1 MNNTE
6 GYSTPNTS
14 EQAQQTGQGPQ
25 QAAQPVPSPQPAQV
39 PGPSV
44 PKKKPIWPIGLAV
57 VVVVVIVLLAVMMN
71 PATSP
76 IPGLKDSDGDGY
88 TDDQDDF
95 PNDPTEWKDTDGD
108 GYGDNQD
115 VFPTD
120 PDEWYDSDN
129 DGVGD
134 NTDEFPNDPT
144 EWKDSDGD
152 GYGDNGDEFPHDPS
166 EWRDSDSDGLGDN
179 ADFYDSGN
187 GGVQV
192 TVTYFLGDCGNWF
205 GDCDPQFK
213 IEVDI
218 NNDGTYDVEKTVSYY
233 NDDELFNPITFK
245 VDIDDDEPAIKF
257 RIRLKD
263 LDGGETIDYNPDPGY
278 TGYSHTDYKPYSYDS
293 WSHQGLG
300 TPSCLL
306 EYSIQ
311 AVGM

>member
-1 MNNTE
+1 M
-6 GYSTPNTS
+6 
-14 EQAQQTGQGPQ
+14 
-25 QAAQPVPSPQPAQV
+25 
-39 PGPSV
+39 
-44 PKKKPIWPIGLAV
+44 WPIGLAV

-120 PDEWYDSDN
+120 PDEWFDSDN

-134 NTDEFPNDPT
+134 NSDEFPNDPT

-187 GGVQV
+187 GGIQV

-233 NDDELFNPITFK
+233 DDDELFNPITFK
-245 VDIDDDEPAIKF
+245 VDIDDDEPTIKF
-257 RIRLKD
+257 QILLKD
-263 LDGGETIDYNPDPGY
+263 LDGGETIDYHQDPQ
-278 TGYSHTDYKPYSYDS
+278 YSWHIHNVNKPYSYRA
-293 WSHQGLG
+293 WSYQGLG

-306 EYSIQ
+306 EYSVQ